1 METIQLQNDVFLPQ
15 VVELINEGHTVTI
28 MARGNSMMPF
38 IKDGRDSLFFS
49 NLNLDIRVGEAVLAE
64 IHKGV
69 FVCHRIV
76 EIKDGKVTLRG
87 DGNVQGTET
96 CRIEDVK
103 AQLVA
108 VTRDGKYY
116 DLNTSKVWKIYSFCW
131 TRLLPLRRYLLALY
145 RLLAMHQL
153 PQRWQR
159 K

>member
-1 METIQLQNDVFLPQ
+1 M
-15 VVELINEGHTVTI
+15 
-28 MARGNSMMPF
+28 
-38 IKDGRDSLFFS
+38 
-49 NLNLDIRVGEAVLAE
+49 
-64 IHKGV
+64 

-76 EIKDGKVTLRG
+76 GIKDGKVTLRG
-87 DGNVQGTET
+87 DGNIQGTET

-108 VTRDGKYY
+108 VARDGKYY

>member
-15 VVELINEGHTVTI
+15 VVEFINEGHTVTI
-28 MARGNSMMPF
+28 IARGNSMMPF
-38 IKDGRDSLFFS
+38 IQDGRDSLIFS
-49 NLNLDIRVGEAVLAE
+49 NLDLNMRVGEAVLAE

-76 EIKDGKVTLRG
+76 EIKDGIVTLRG

-96 CRIEDVK
+96 CRMEDVK
-103 AQLVA
+103 AQLIA
-108 VTRDGKYY
+108 VVRDGKYY
-116 DLNTSKVWKIYSFCW
+116 DLRTSRAWKIYSFFW
-131 TRLLPLRRYLLALY
+131 TNFLPLRRYLLALY

>member
-38 IKDGRDSLFFS
+38 IKDGRDSLIFS

-108 VTRDGKYY
+108 VKRCGKYY
-116 DLNTSKVWKIYSFCW
+116 DLRTSKMWKIYSFCW

>member
-38 IKDGRDSLFFS
+38 IKDGRDSLIFS

-103 AQLVA
+103 ARLVA
-108 VTRDGKYY
+108 VKRCGKYY
-116 DLNTSKVWKIYSFCW
+116 DLRTSKAWKIYSFCW

>member
-1 METIQLQNDVFLPQ
+1 MEKIQLQNDVFLPQ

-69 FVCHRIV
+69 FGCHRIV

-116 DLNTSKVWKIYSFCW
+116 DLNTSKAWKIYSFCW

>member
-1 METIQLQNDVFLPQ
+1 MQNDVFLPQ

-38 IKDGRDSLFFS
+38 IKDGRDSLIFS

>member
-38 IKDGRDSLFFS
+38 IKDGRDSLIFS
-49 NLNLDIRVGEAVLAE
+49 NLNLDIRVGDAVLAE

-103 AQLVA
+103 ARLVA

>member
-1 METIQLQNDVFLPQ
+1 MQNDVFLPQ

-38 IKDGRDSLFFS
+38 IKDGRDSLIFS
-49 NLNLDIRVGEAVLAE
+49 NLNLDVRVGEAVLAE

-76 EIKDGKVTLRG
+76 GIKDGKVTLRG
-87 DGNVQGTET
+87 DGNIQGTET

-108 VTRDGKYY
+108 VARDGKYY

>member
-15 VVELINEGHTVTI
+15 VVEFINEGHTVTI
-28 MARGNSMMPF
+28 IARGNSMMPF
-38 IKDGRDSLFFS
+38 IQDGRDSLIFS
-49 NLNLDIRVGEAVLAE
+49 NLDLNMRVGEAVLAE

-76 EIKDGKVTLRG
+76 EIKDGIVTLRG

-96 CRIEDVK
+96 CRMEDVK
-103 AQLVA
+103 AQLIA
-108 VTRDGKYY
+108 VVRDGKYY
-116 DLNTSKVWKIYSFCW
+116 DLRTSRAWKIYSFFW
-131 TRLLPLRRYLLALY
+131 TNLLPLRRYLLALY